1 MAGVIRLNAEG
12 LTQASSQLKTQGNEL
27 ESLIGQMQN
36 VINSLPDAWEG
47 DAAVAYAEQFASLRP
62 GLDKTRQLVEDIA
75 VQIDQTLQAAQELD
89 ANIASK
95 LR

>member
-27 ESLIGQMQN
+27 ESLINQMQN

-47 DAAVAYAEQFASLRP
+47 DSAIAYAEQFASLRP
-62 GLDKTRQLVEDIA
+62 GLDKTRQLIEDIA

>member
-12 LTQASSQLKTQGNEL
+12 LTQASSHLKSQGNEL
-27 ESLIGQMQN
+27 ESLISQMQN
-36 VINSLPDAWEG
+36 VINSLPESWEG
-47 DAAVAYAEQFASLRP
+47 DAAIAYGEQFASLRP